1 MWPRAEQHAREKT
14 WPALVAPHK
23 MPDVPGGEEEALA
36 CRSDRPQP
44 TRTTTLATPQF
55 IDPADRRDWGRPLEA
70 AREPPH
76 CRVRLPSW
84 SSADF
89 QPIVGEAD
97 DHPCLVA
104 PASRWVTGPLSMRR
118 PSSGGT
124 NSAILA
130 QAVPPT
136 ATAPIAAKVTRQPS
150 DGMPIW
156 AKPSVPL

>member
-14 WPALVAPHK
+14 WPALVATHK
-23 MPDVPGGEEEALA
+23 RPGVPCGEKEAVA
-36 CRSDRPQP
+36 RRSDRLQP
-44 TRTTTLATPQF
+44 TRTTALATPQSS
-55 IDPADRRDWGRPLEA
+55 ILRTGEIGADLSKLRKGRLTTASGCRPGHPLTTS
-70 AREPPH
+70 
-76 CRVRLPSW
+76 L
-84 SSADF
+84 
-89 QPIVGEAD
+89 IVDEAD
-97 DHPCLVA
+97 DHPCLAA

-130 QAVPPT
+130 QAVPQT
-136 ATAPIAAKVTRQPS
+136 ATAPITAKVTRQPS